1 MNEIKRK
8 IAKYWTEGD
17 PIQAKKQNYY
27 TYFFKIAGELGPRIR
42 MENTDVLMLGSNNY
56 LGMTSHPLVK
66 QKVKDTIDEFG
77 VGTTGS
83 RLLNGT
89 MELHV
94 KLEERLAR
102 FLGTEEC
109 VVFTTGMQ
117 ANLGTISSL
126 LTEGNEWVVSDEA
139 NHASIID
146 GMRLGKAKPKQ
157 RLVFK
162 HGNIEDLQKKLKKVP
177 KGKCLI
183 ITEGVFSM
191 EGDISPLDQLTDIA
205 EDHDAMV
212 YVDDAHGMGV
222 MGSHGRGTCN
232 QFDVQDKVDFL
243 MGTFSKSFASVGGFV
258 GCNKETSNWLKHN
271 ARSFI
276 FTASPPPSVCATVL
290 AVLDIIESDD
300 SHQKNLHSVSDK
312 MRKGLREAG
321 FNIGE
326 SQSAIIPIIIGDRLK
341 MFEFFNKLFQAQPIG
356 VFANP
361 IRAPAVPHG
370 RELLRTSYMAAM
382 DDEFVDL
389 ALEIITRVGKNINI
403 I

>member
-1 MNEIKRK
+1 MNEIKQR
-8 IAKYWTEGD
+8 ILRYWMEGD
-17 PIQAKKQNYY
+17 PIKAKTQNYY
-27 TYFFKIAGELGPRIR
+27 TYFFKIAGELEPRIR

-66 QKVKDTIDEFG
+66 QKVKETIDEFG

-117 ANLGTISSL
+117 ANLGGISSL
-126 LTEGNEWVVSDEA
+126 LTEGDEWVISDEA

-146 GMRLGKAKPKQ
+146 GMRLGKVKPKH
-157 RLVFK
+157 RLIYK
-162 HGNIEDLQKKLKKVP
+162 HGNMEDLEKKLKKAP
-177 KGKCLI
+177 RGKCLI

-191 EGDISPLDQLTDIA
+191 EGDMGPLDQLTDLA

-232 QFDVQDKVDFL
+232 QFGCQDKVDIL
-243 MGTFSKSFASVGGFV
+243 MGTFSKSFASVGGFI
-258 GCNKETSNWLKHN
+258 GCNKEMSNWLKHN

-276 FTASPPPSVCATVL
+276 FSASPPPSVCATVL
-290 AVLDIIESDD
+290 SILDIIESDD
-300 SHQKNLHSVSDK
+300 SYQKKLHSVSYK
-312 MRKGLREAG
+312 MRKGLLEAG
-321 FNIGE
+321 FNIDE
-326 SQSAIIPIIIGDRLK
+326 SQSAIIPILIGDRLK
-341 MFEFFNKLFQAQPIG
+341 MFEFFNKLFRAKPIG
-356 VFANP
+356 VFTNP

-370 RELLRTSYMAAM
+370 RELLRTSYMATM
-382 DDEFVDL
+382 DDEFIDL
-389 ALEIITRVGKNINI
+389 ALEIIINVGREIGI